1 MFRAF
6 SLAAAVAALLVAVL
20 GSWVRINGAGMTCPD
35 WPLCHG
41 QLVPA
46 LAGGVVLEWSHRLVA
61 FLDGF
66 LVLGAL
72 WTGWRA
78 RRDVAGVT
86 PVLAFIGAVFV
97 VQVALGGLTV
107 ALSNSPW
114 SVVVHWGTAML
125 LLAGLTALAIL
136 ALARPRGLR
145 LRRSLVAGVLAACAA
160 LAFATMLAGSYVS
173 SSGAGLACTT
183 VPACDGSWT
192 GVLPGQIAQ
201 MAHRVLG
208 ASFFA
213 AATFA
218 AYLAALGTAGRVRGA
233 VLFAYA
239 LLVLQI
245 ALGAANVAWALPTLL
260 REAHAANAVA
270 AFLAFAT
277 ALVFVALDGPA
288 GAGDAVADR
297 RRPAPGWL
305 GQRLALGGST
315 LARVDAA
322 AVGDRVKAPAL
333 RVLGDYYELT
343 KPRIIV
349 LLLITTLAA
358 MVMAAR
364 GVPPLLLTLWTLVGG
379 ALSAASAG
387 AFNCVWDRDIDRL
400 MTRTKFRPVAR
411 GAISARDALVFAV
424 IAQFAGFALLYALVN
439 PLAAW
444 LSLAGNAYYVV
455 IYTMWLKRV
464 TPLNIV
470 IGGAAGAVPPLV
482 GWAAVTGHLGSP
494 AFALFAVIFLWTPPH
509 FWALSLMTNTDYD
522 KAGIPMLPNVK
533 GIPRTKREIVIYS
546 LVLVGVSLAFFPL
559 HVLGPCYG
567 GCALILGGVFLW
579 DAWKV
584 SGDPTKRYARV
595 LFKYS
600 LLYLALMCAA
610 MVLDR
615 VIPLPHPV

>member
-1 MFRAF
+1 MFRSF
-6 SLAAAVAALLVAVL
+6 SLSAAVAALLVAVL

-61 FLDGF
+61 FVDGF

-78 RRDVAGVT
+78 RRTIAGVT

-107 ALSNSPW
+107 ALANSPW

-136 ALARPRGLR
+136 AVVEPRSLR
-145 LRRSLVAGVLAACAA
+145 VRRSVAGGVLAACAA

-173 SSGAGLACTT
+173 SSGAGLACATL
-183 VPACDGSWT
+183 PACDGSWT
-192 GVLPGQIAQ
+192 GSFPAQVAQ
-201 MAHRVLG
+201 MTHRLL
-208 ASFFA
+208 ATAFFA
-213 AATFA
+213 LATVA
-218 AYLAALGTAGRVRGA
+218 AYGAALGATLRVRVA

-239 LLVLQI
+239 LVVLQI
-245 ALGAANVAWALPTLL
+245 MLGVANVAWLMPTVL

-270 AFLAFAT
+270 TFLAFTA
-277 ALVFVALDGPA
+277 ALVFVALDGA
-288 GAGDAVADR
+288 
-297 RRPAPGWL
+297 
-305 GQRLALGGST
+305 
-315 LARVDAA
+315 
-322 AVGDRVKAPAL
+322 APA
-333 RVLGDYYELT
+333 RSAVFAAMRRTTARIGVTASDYYELS
-343 KPRIIV
+343 KPRIIF

-358 MVMAAR
+358 MMMAAR
-364 GVPPLLLTLWTLVGG
+364 GVPPLLLTLWTLLGG

-387 AFNCVWDRDIDRL
+387 ALNCVWDRDIDRL
-400 MTRTKFRPVAR
+400 MTRTKLRPIPR
-411 GAISARDALVFAV
+411 GTISARSALVFAAV
-424 IAQFAGFALLYALVN
+424 AQTAGFALLYALVN

-494 AFALFAVIFLWTPPH
+494 AFALFALIFLWTPPH
-509 FWALSLMTNTDYD
+509 FWALSLMTNVDYD

-533 GIPRTKREIVIYS
+533 GIPRTKREIMVYS

-567 GCALILGGVFLW
+567 GCALILGAVFLW

-584 SGDPTKRYARV
+584 GGVSTQRYARV

-615 VIPLPHPV
+615 VIPLPHPI